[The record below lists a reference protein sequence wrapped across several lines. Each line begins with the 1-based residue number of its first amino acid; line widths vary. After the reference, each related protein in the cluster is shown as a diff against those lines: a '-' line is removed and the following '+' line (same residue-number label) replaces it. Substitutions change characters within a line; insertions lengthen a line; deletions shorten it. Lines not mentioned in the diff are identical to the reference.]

1 MMDDLQPDTNERQSV
16 IVRLQQKANEI
27 DDIVSWRSCCLTVD
41 KRAALFIS
49 QLGVGITIIGFCIG
63 MLITNEDCATFSRWG
78 PLLTFVVGVF
88 LPAPRMA

>member
-1 MMDDLQPDTNERQSV
+1 MDDLRPKEDERQSV
-16 IVRLQQKANEI
+16 LHRLQQKTNEI
-27 DDIVSWRSCCLTVD
+27 DALVSWRSCCLTVD

-63 MLITNEDCATFSRWG
+63 MLVNNTDCATFSRWG
-78 PLLTFVVGVF
+78 PLLTFVIGVF